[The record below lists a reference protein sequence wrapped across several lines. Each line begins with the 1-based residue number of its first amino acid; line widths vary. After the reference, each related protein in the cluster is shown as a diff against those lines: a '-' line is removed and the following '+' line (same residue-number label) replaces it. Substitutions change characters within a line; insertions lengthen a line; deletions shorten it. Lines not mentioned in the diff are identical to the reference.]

1 MSRSGYTD
9 DYDYDNWASIR
20 WRGAVASAIRGQRG
34 QRFIR
39 EAIAALDA
47 MPEKRLAARTF
58 EASGD
63 FCTLGVIGQSRG
75 VDLSVLNAECDDDYQ
90 SDVHRE
96 AAGLLGISR
105 ALAAEVME
113 ENDECADEYEWHKA
127 PFTDDFGYY
136 AKSVRVA
143 VPDVAD
149 RRWRKMRD
157 WLESQ
162 LREKEAATYDILE

>member
-75 VDLSVLNAECDDDYQ
+75 VDLSVLNAECDDD
-90 SDVHRE
+90 VHRE
-96 AAGLLGISR
+96 AAGLLGIPR

-149 RRWRKMRD
+149 IRWRKMRD

-162 LREKEAATYDILE
+162 LREKEAAR

>member
-96 AAGLLGISR
+96 AAGLLGIPR

-127 PFTDDFGYY
+127 PF
-136 AKSVRVA
+136 
-143 VPDVAD
+143 

-162 LREKEAATYDILE
+162 LREKEAAR